1 MDPVLELED
10 RVPVL
15 ELEGRD
21 PVLELEG
28 RVLVLELNSKLFNLP
43 APSWKAGS
51 LSLNCTVSAV
61 QAPCTYL

>member
-21 PVLELEG
+21 PVLELSLSQYYISCYSG
-28 RVLVLELNSKLFNLP
+28 LVLP
-43 APSWKAGS
+43 GM
-51 LSLNCTVSAV
+51 
-61 QAPCTYL
+61 QGPCP

>member
-28 RVLVLELNSKLFNLP
+28 RVLVLEL
-43 APSWKAGS
+43 S
-51 LSLNCTVSAV
+51 LSQYHISCYSGLVLPRM
-61 QAPCTYL
+61 QGPCP

>member
-28 RVLVLELNSKLFNLP
+28 RVLVLELN
-43 APSWKAGS
+43 
-51 LSLNCTVSAV
+51 LSQYYISCYSGLV
-61 QAPCTYL
+61 QPGMRGPCP